1 MLLGD
6 IDLNGSLNAQII
18 HQFTERIRGKA
29 VIQVKGQEIF
39 RLEHYCKSTLYTI
52 KNFRTILVGLGV
64 LTQSGSNTV
73 P

>member
-29 VIQVKGQEIF
+29 IIQVNGHEIF
-39 RLEHYCKSTLYTI
+39 KL
-52 KNFRTILVGLGV
+52 
-64 LTQSGSNTV
+64 
-73 P
+73 